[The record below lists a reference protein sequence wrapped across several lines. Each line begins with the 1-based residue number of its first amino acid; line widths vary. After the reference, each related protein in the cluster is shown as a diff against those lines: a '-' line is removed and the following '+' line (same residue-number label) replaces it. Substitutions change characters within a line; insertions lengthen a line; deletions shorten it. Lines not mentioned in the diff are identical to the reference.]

1 MIIVMNVLGSEVN
14 SRGEPRNWLRFY
26 LLPNNR
32 LLAIIDN
39 PSTLCVKVIQ
49 SKQDR

>member
-26 LLPNNR
+26 LFPNNR
-32 LLAIIDN
+32 LFAIIDN
-39 PSTLCVKVIQ
+39 PSTLCVNVIQ
-49 SKQDR
+49 SKQNR